1 MDSTKKS
8 IAERE
13 RTAKLIAKTRA
24 SIRKKHR
31 ALKTDILENEIALE
45 NRFKPIIEPLKQ
57 IVENTERENKLFEID
72 KVMENKQKN
81 KQDEKVF
88 EEIGDD
94 PSLETSVRQILNIPQ
109 GRNRLYSQLGPLGQ
123 IYVNTLLIGDKRN
136 EIDLVYG
143 VYFNENGTMLG
154 NKNFDIDSDDTII
167 IDGVRYKGTPGLYE
181 LIFKKIPNDTIYTEN
196 DRQTYKH
203 ILLSTNAHKRHHNA
217 GMPIKSNKGHKYKY
231 IIAPLVGAHR
241 TGSTSIGS
249 GIKRKM
255 NIPSAARLTNNEI
268 NYVHWNDP
276 NELVDRLQLL
286 DASRRAGN
294 NAHDNEILSII
305 EELREAG
312 FII

>member
-1 MDSTKKS
+1 
-8 IAERE
+8 
-13 RTAKLIAKTRA
+13 
-24 SIRKKHR
+24 
-31 ALKTDILENEIALE
+31 
-45 NRFKPIIEPLKQ
+45 
-57 IVENTERENKLFEID
+57 
-72 KVMENKQKN
+72 
-81 KQDEKVF
+81 
-88 EEIGDD
+88 
-94 PSLETSVRQILNIPQ
+94 
-109 GRNRLYSQLGPLGQ
+109 
-123 IYVNTLLIGDKRN
+123 DKRN

-167 IDGVRYKGTPGLYE
+167 CNHGMRYKGTPGLYE

>member
-45 NRFKPIIEPLKQ
+45 KRFKPISEPLKQ
-57 IVENTERENKLFEID
+57 IVENTERENKLFKID

-81 KQDEKVF
+81 KQSQQQQQQQQQVYSFELEDEEVF

-94 PSLETSVRQILNIPQ
+94 PSLETSVRQILNTPQ
-109 GRNRLYSQLGPLGQ
+109 GRNRLYSQLGRLGQ

-143 VYFNENGTMLG
+143 VYFNENGTMLR

-167 IDGVRYKGTPGLYE
+167 IVGVRYKGTPGLYE
-181 LIFKKIPNDTIYTEN
+181 LIFKRIPNDAIYTEN
-196 DRQTYKH
+196 DRTNVQTY
-203 ILLSTNAHKRHHNA
+203 
-217 GMPIKSNKGHKYKY
+217 
-231 IIAPLVGAHR
+231 IIVNEC
-241 TGSTSIGS
+241 SQTS
-249 GIKRKM
+249 
-255 NIPSAARLTNNEI
+255 P
-268 NYVHWNDP
+268 
-276 NELVDRLQLL
+276 
-286 DASRRAGN
+286 
-294 NAHDNEILSII
+294 
-305 EELREAG
+305 
-312 FII
+312 